1 MRRVLKGLGKSL
13 VTTVLFCVVAEVTLR
28 SVYGIRNGLV
38 QRVPLPYA
46 LGDEYGPVPPWLDRM
61 MILVPDNTLIWR
73 SLPNVHRTYVD
84 IFSPVRRPEDRI
96 ALLRRLVPTLPQEF
110 RDNPTWTIDLNSQG
124 YRTPEIAE
132 SKPPST
138 VRVACIGDSWTF
150 GMNVDQSRAYP
161 DRLAARLQEAKPGTR
176 YEVLN
181 FGQLGY
187 SSFQGLQ
194 LLKTRVLGLRPDVVA
209 IGFGM
214 NDSGVSG
221 YRDKDMVADAPPS
234 VAARIADAARELETY
249 KLLHYIAQLVRFHPK
264 SIGDYLKEEAAKPS
278 SDPGD
283 YSSVEAWTR
292 VSLPDYESNLREM
305 IRLASG
311 IGARVVLIDNELW
324 EESPYRPVLKRIS
337 NDTHVPLVDSV
348 QLLADARKAAE
359 RDVEER
365 LHLGV
370 SDTFAP
376 DTGSASNRSTTTVV
390 FRVYRGAFAVPGAIS
405 ITGNGRELGDFQPN
419 VVLMRD
425 DGTEGD
431 QRSGDGVWSYR
442 ATFAAGSELH
452 YVYTNSGARGQW
464 EGLDVPHIREVV
476 VPEAPDG
483 KPVYLPIETFGR
495 VYMQADNWH
504 TDAAGYDLIA
514 RAVADAIRLLD
525 DVSNHKG
532 HSCPLCPLW

>member
-1 MRRVLKGLGKSL
+1 MRRVFKGFGKSL
-13 VTTVLFCVVAEVTLR
+13 ITTIIFCGVAEITLR
-28 SVYGIRNGLV
+28 GAYGIRNAFV

-46 LGDEYGPVPPWLDRM
+46 LGDEYGPVPPWLDRL
-61 MILVPDNTLIWR
+61 MILAPDDTLIWR

-96 ALLRRLVPTLPQEF
+96 ALLRRFVPTLPAEF

-124 YRTPEIAE
+124 YRTPEVSAA
-132 SKPPST
+132 KPPST

-150 GMNVDQSRAYP
+150 GMNVDQNRAYP
-161 DRLAARLQEAKPGTR
+161 NRLLERLREASSETR

-194 LLKTRVLGLRPDVVA
+194 LLKTRVLPLHPDVVA
-209 IGFGM
+209 IGFAM

-221 YRDKDMVADAPPS
+221 YRDKDMVAMAPPS
-234 VAARIADAARELETY
+234 AAARIADAARELETY
-249 KLLHYIAQLVRFHPK
+249 KLLHYLAQLVRFHPK

-278 SDPGD
+278 ADPGD
-283 YSSVEAWTR
+283 YSSMEAWTR
-292 VSLPDYESNLREM
+292 VSPIDYESNLREM

-311 IGARVVLIDNELW
+311 IGARVVLLDNELW

-337 NDTHVPLVDSV
+337 SDTHVPLVDSF

-359 RDVEER
+359 REVETR

-370 SDTFAP
+370 SDASAP
-376 DTGSASNRSTTTVV
+376 DPPSASNRSTTTVV
-390 FRVYRGAFAVPGAIS
+390 FRVYRGAFNVPGAIS

-419 VVLMRD
+419 IVLMHD
-425 DGTEGD
+425 DGTDGD

-442 ATFAAGSELH
+442 ASFAAGTELH
-452 YVYTNSGARGQW
+452 YVYTNSGARGRW
-464 EGLDVPHIREVV
+464 DGLDVPHIREIV
-476 VPEAPDG
+476 VPGSPDG

-504 TDAAGYDLIA
+504 TDATGYDLIA
-514 RAVADAIRLLD
+514 RAVADAIRSR
-525 DVSNHKG
+525 DVSNHTG
-532 HSCPLCPLW
+532 H